1 MTEPA
6 HAMAYETGP
15 FFVEADAMFVPQ
27 PVTGGPWDSGLLHG
41 GPVAGLLAH
50 LGSLCRPP
58 PRCGSVATRST

>member
-41 GPVAGLLAH
+41 VPSSIVDAGA
-50 LGSLCRPP
+50 S
-58 PRCGSVATRST
+58 RS

>member
-27 PVTGGPWDSGLLHG
+27 PVTGARGMPASCT
-41 GPVAGLLAH
+41 VA
-50 LGSLCRPP
+50 R
-58 PRCGSVATRST
+58 